1 MYDINI
7 GNVGKYEKEE
17 FTTGCVSS
25 IINMYKYI
33 YIWYCYK
40 DKGVLGMSRVF
51 RTKRM
56 RMTAWLLSAAVF
68 MGSMDVNMLT
78 VQAAQEGNL
87 YAEENPEITED
98 MMPEADSVT
107 TDETVVEN
115 PDTAGQTQS
124 EQGTV
129 PEGEPQIENQEESAE
144 VYSTPDAAESDAP
157 AAQADGDDGE
167 TTPTGP
173 QRVVVSGITVSNK
186 LYDGTSAR
194 ASGSLKAIVPKEA
207 SAASREEDV
216 TSLVEFRYSISG
228 TKADNT
234 PYSYTSDSATNGTIV
249 TGMPKDAGNY
259 TLTVTASDSNGKY
272 AGSQGIQFAIN
283 KKTITIKASDK
294 QKKIGDPL
302 PAYEYT
308 ISGLVNGEEL
318 TEKPQLSCD
327 ITKDTE
333 DTPGKYTITASGA
346 EAGPNYIIT
355 YLEGTLT
362 VSDKETVEISG
373 ITVSDKVYDGTPV
386 VCDISNVKVTSSGKE
401 IPDLISKLQYSISG
415 GQRDGTLYTSNNIDT
430 DTPKEAG
437 TYTLKVVVIDDKYRG
452 ELRRD
457 FTITRRPVTLTAKDK
472 DIKQGDK
479 IPTEFDYETSE
490 FNDNPP
496 EGLLPDDEITKEP
509 SYICDISNTEKTG
522 KYTITPRNA
531 SAGPNY
537 VIQYV
542 PGTLTVLEKDR
553 ITISGIT
560 TTPSPK
566 VYDGTPM
573 ICNTEKLKVVLN
585 QSGVEDTDITD
596 KVDFEYSIEGTLAN
610 GRAYPS
616 GNIENGMPS
625 EAGEYTIT
633 VTATSKPEETDK
645 YQGSM
650 EYSFSIA
657 QRPIVIKVDDLDIK
671 TEDKLPDRS
680 DYSYEIAG
688 MELVKG
694 EELLK
699 KPKLT
704 CDIQNTDMA
713 GTYDIVASEADA
725 GPNYRITYQSGTLTV
740 VEKEI
745 VPTRDLLRI
754 IAPAPVT
761 NVENGTPIDKIE
773 LPETVKI
780 VTRNIGAEENELTEI
795 NETAAVTW
803 ERVAIEGTSYGP
815 RNEAEQTFIMGGTV
829 VLPAEVD
836 GGEVPLSVTVQVT
849 VREKYAIRD
858 AVAIPTASVATG
870 SGVRRGTAIKLSCET
885 EGAEIYYTLDS
896 SKPDKDSN
904 RYTLYNNPIEVKV
917 NGFTVIWAYARKQ
930 GQPDSDTVKF
940 YYYIDL
946 LSGGEGDEPEVPEE
960 DIPSSGII
968 PEGLWMTEV
977 SEYTYTGKAIK
988 PEVRVYDYKTRL
1000 VEKKDYTISYANNTK
1015 AADRNAAKAPS
1026 IIIVGKGNYEGK
1038 VTRTFTIA
1046 PKDIRDTDVIIDDVA
1061 VAYNSKKAQK
1071 PAPAVV
1077 WNGKKLAVN
1086 KDYIVRNADN
1096 QEASY
1101 KDVGTYTLTVSG
1113 IGNYKGD
1120 RTFRFTI
1127 TDGILVSKLTVAK
1140 IPNQTYTGAAIKPQL
1155 TVKEKS
1161 KVLTPDEDYTV
1172 RYENNTNVGTATA
1185 VVIGK
1190 GNYVGTKRVTFK
1202 ITEVA
1207 SLNKAKVELSFGST
1221 SPVYT
1226 GKPIYADKETVTIN
1240 VKADGETVARTL
1252 TKGTDF
1258 EVEYTNNVKVGTATA
1273 TFTGKNAYS
1282 GKIKKTFKITAYDI
1296 SRVKISLDKSYSY
1309 VKGGCKPEPVVKFGS
1324 QTLKAGTDYTLAY
1337 KQNNAAGSLAVL
1349 TVKGKGNF
1357 TGSATKEYEITTQ
1370 DIGKMTV
1377 TAADKVYQNKKNIYK
1392 TTVQVTDT
1400 NGKKLAAGK
1409 DYDKNMEYSYAERT
1423 LINKIYK
1430 KAGEPVGVDDIIPA
1444 GTKINVTIAAK
1455 GRDYTGTVLGTYR
1468 ITAAS
1473 IAKAKVSIKDQTYTG
1488 KAIELDT
1495 KADPLAV
1502 YVEVNGTALKPDE
1515 YEIVTG
1521 SYSNNINKGTA
1532 KVVIRGRGNYGGT
1545 KTATFKIK
1553 GKGLGLFGL

>member
-1 MYDINI
+1 
-7 GNVGKYEKEE
+7 
-17 FTTGCVSS
+17 
-25 IINMYKYI
+25 
-33 YIWYCYK
+33 
-40 DKGVLGMSRVF
+40 MSRVF

-78 VQAAQEGNL
+78 VQAAQEENL
-87 YAEENPEITED
+87 YVEDNPEITED
-98 MMPEADSVT
+98 TVPEADSSAA
-107 TDETVVEN
+107 DEIVVEN

-124 EQGTV
+124 EQSV
-129 PEGEPQIENQEESAE
+129 MPEGETQIENHEESAE
-144 VYSTPDAAESDAP
+144 VYSTPETAESDAP
-157 AAQADGDDGE
+157 AVQADGDDGE

-194 ASGSLKAIVPKEA
+194 ASGTLKAIVPKEA

-234 PYSYTSDSATNGTIV
+234 PYSYISDSATNGTIV

-373 ITVSDKVYDGTPV
+373 ITVSDKVYDGTSV
-386 VCDISNVKVTSSGKE
+386 VCDISNAKVTSSGKE
-401 IPDLISKLQYSISG
+401 IPDLKSKLQYSISG
-415 GQRDGTLYTSNNIDT
+415 GQRDGTLYTSNDINT

-457 FTITRRPVTLTAKDK
+457 FTISQRPVTLTAKDMY
-472 DIKQGDK
+472 IKQGDK
-479 IPTEFDYETSE
+479 IPTKFAYETSE
-490 FNDNPP
+490 YNEEPP
-496 EGLLPDDEITKEP
+496 EGLLTGDKIEKEP

-537 VIQYV
+537 VIRYV
-542 PGTLTVLEKDR
+542 AGTLTVLEKDR

-566 VYDGTPM
+566 VYDGTPVT
-573 ICNTEKLKVVLN
+573 CNTENLKVMLN
-585 QSGVEDTDITD
+585 KSGVEDENNPEDITA
-596 KVDFEYSIEGTLAN
+596 KVNFDYSIEGTLAN
-610 GRAYPS
+610 GKAYSPS
-616 GNIENGMPS
+616 SDIENGMPS

-633 VTATSKPEETDK
+633 VTATSKPDETDK

-650 EYSFSIA
+650 EYSFSIV
-657 QRPIVIKVDDLDIK
+657 QRPLVIKVGDMTIK
-671 TEDKLPDRS
+671 TEDKVPDRNEYT
-680 DYSYEIAG
+680 YSCYDTIAG
-688 MELVKG
+688 MELLPGDK
-694 EELLK
+694 LLK
-699 KPKLT
+699 EPPQFT

-713 GTYDIVASEADA
+713 GTYDIVASDADA

-745 VPTRDLLRI
+745 VPTRNLLRI

-773 LPETVKI
+773 LPATVKI
-780 VTRNIGAEENELTEI
+780 VTRNIGAEEDELTEI
-795 NETAAVTW
+795 NETAEVTW
-803 ERVAIEGTSYGP
+803 ERVATDGTSYGP
-815 RNEAEQTFIMGGTV
+815 RNEEEQTFIMGGTV

-836 GGEVPLSVTVQVT
+836 AGEVSLYVTVQVS
-849 VREKYAIRD
+849 VREKYAVRD

-870 SGVRRGTAIKLSCET
+870 SGVRRGTTIKLSCET

-896 SKPDKDSN
+896 SKPDKESN
-904 RYTLYNNPIEVKV
+904 RYTLYSNPIEVKV

-946 LSGGEGDEPEVPEE
+946 LSSGEGDEPEVPEE

-977 SEYTYTGKAIK
+977 SEYVYTGKAIK

-1000 VEKKDYTISYANNTK
+1000 VEKKDYTISYANNTN

-1086 KDYIVRNADN
+1086 KNYIVRNADN
-1096 QEASY
+1096 QELSY

-1113 IGNYKGD
+1113 IGNYKGE

-1190 GNYVGTKRVTFK
+1190 GNYAGTKRVTFK

-1207 SLNKAKVELSFGST
+1207 SLNKAKVELSFSNT

-1240 VKADGETVARTL
+1240 IKLDGETVTRTL

-1324 QTLKAGTDYTLAY
+1324 QTLQAGTDYTLAY

-1357 TGSATKEYEITTQ
+1357 TGSVTKEYEITTQ

-1377 TAADKVYQNKKNIYK
+1377 TAADKVYQDKKNIYK
-1392 TTVQVTDT
+1392 TTVQVTDI

-1423 LINKIYK
+1423 LINKTYK
-1430 KAGEPVGVDDIIPA
+1430 KAGDPIGVDDIIPA
-1444 GTKINVTIAAK
+1444 GTLLNVKITAK

-1473 IAKAKVSIKDQTYTG
+1473 ITKAKVSIKDQTYTG

-1495 KADPLAV
+1495 KADPQVV
-1502 YVEVNGTALKPDE
+1502 YVEVNGTALKPEE
-1515 YEIVTG
+1515 YEIVDG

>member
-1 MYDINI
+1 
-7 GNVGKYEKEE
+7 
-17 FTTGCVSS
+17 
-25 IINMYKYI
+25 
-33 YIWYCYK
+33 
-40 DKGVLGMSRVF
+40 MSRVF

-68 MGSMDVNMLT
+68 VGSMDVNMLT

-98 MMPEADSVT
+98 TTPEADSSA

-115 PDTAGQTQS
+115 PDTA

-144 VYSTPDAAESDAP
+144 AYSTPEAAESDAP
-157 AAQADGDDGE
+157 AAQADGDE
-167 TTPTGP
+167 EPVGP
-173 QRVVVSGITVSNK
+173 VTVTISGVTVQNK
-186 LYDGTSAR
+186 TYDGTAG
-194 ASGSLKAIVPKEA
+194 AVNGLKAIVPKEVSA
-207 SAASREEDV
+207 SKKDEDV
-216 TSLVEFRYSISG
+216 TSQVTFQYTISG
-228 TKADNT
+228 IMKNGSTYTK
-234 PYSYTSDSATNGTIV
+234 SGSTSDGSIRNE
-249 TGMPKDAGNY
+249 MPQEAGEY
-259 TLTVTASDSNGKY
+259 TLTVRVEDANGKY
-272 AGSQGIQFAIN
+272 TGLQSCSFAI
-283 KKTITIKASDK
+283 KQRPITIKPKDVT
-294 QKKIGDPL
+294 KKIGDPKPVL
-302 PAYEYT
+302 NTPNDYMIVGTLASGDLIGTQPT
-308 ISGLVNGEEL
+308 IECDVEPDADGNL
-318 TEKPQLSCD
+318 TK
-327 ITKDTE
+327 
-333 DTPGKYTITASGA
+333 PGKYTISASGA
-346 EAGPNYIIT
+346 DAGANYIIS
-355 YLEGTLT
+355 YQEGTLT

-373 ITVSDKVYDGTPV
+373 ITVSDKVYDGTSV
-386 VCDISNVKVTSSGKE
+386 ECDISNVKVTSSGTE
-401 IPDLISKLQYSISG
+401 ISGLTLKYSISG
-415 GQRDGTLYTSNNIDT
+415 GQRDGTLYTSNDIDT
-430 DTPKEAG
+430 DKPKEAG
-437 TYTLKVVVIDDKYRG
+437 TYTLKVVVISDKYRG

-457 FTITRRPVTLTAKDK
+457 FTITQRPVTLTAKDME
-472 DIKQGDK
+472 IKQGDK
-479 IPTEFDYETSE
+479 IPTKFDYEK
-490 FNDNPP
+490 PP
-496 EGLLPDDEITKEP
+496 EGLLEDDEITKEP

-566 VYDGTPM
+566 VYDGTPV
-573 ICNTEKLKVVLN
+573 ICNTENLKVVLN
-585 QSGVEDTDITD
+585 QSGVENTDITD
-596 KVDFEYSIEGTLAN
+596 KVDFDYSIEGTLAN
-610 GRAYPS
+610 GRAYSS
-616 GNIENGMPS
+616 GDIENGMPR

-633 VTATSKPEETDK
+633 VTASSKQEETDK

-657 QRPIVIKVDDLDIK
+657 QRPIVIKVDDLEIK

-688 MELVKG
+688 MGVLED

-699 KPKLT
+699 EPTFT

-713 GTYDIVASEADA
+713 GTYDIVASDADA

-745 VPTRDLLRI
+745 VPTRNLLRI

-803 ERVAIEGTSYGP
+803 ERVATEGTSYGP
-815 RNEAEQTFIMGGTV
+815 RNEAEQTFKIGGTV

-836 GGEVPLSVTVQVT
+836 GGEVSLSVTVQVS

-858 AVAIPTASVATG
+858 AVAVPTASVATG
-870 SGVRRGTAIKLSCET
+870 SGVRRGTTIKLSCET

-896 SKPDKDSN
+896 SKPDKESN
-904 RYTLYNNPIEVKV
+904 RYTLYSNPIEVKV

-960 DIPSSGII
+960 DIPSNGII

-977 SEYTYTGKAIK
+977 PEYTYTGKAIK

-1000 VEKKDYTISYANNTK
+1000 EEKKDYTISYANNTK
-1015 AADRNAAKAPS
+1015 VADRNAAKAPS

-1046 PKDIRDTDVIIDDVA
+1046 HKDIRDTDVIIDDVT

-1071 PAPAVV
+1071 PAPAVL

-1086 KDYIVRNADN
+1086 KDYIIRNADN

-1101 KDVGTYTLTVSG
+1101 KDVDVYTLTVSG

-1207 SLNKAKVELSFGST
+1207 SLNKAKVELSFGNT

-1240 VKADGETVARTL
+1240 VKSDGETVTRTL
-1252 TKGTDF
+1252 TKGTDY

-1337 KQNNAAGSLAVL
+1337 KQNNAAGSQAVL
-1349 TVKGKGNF
+1349 TIKGKGNF

-1370 DIGKMTV
+1370 DIGKMMV

-1409 DYDKNMEYSYAERT
+1409 DYDKNMKYSYAERT
-1423 LINKIYK
+1423 LINRTYK
-1430 KAGEPVGVDDIIPA
+1430 KAGDPIGVDDIIPV
-1444 GTKINVTIAAK
+1444 GTKINVNITAK
-1455 GRDYTGTVLGTYR
+1455 GRDYSGTVSGTYR

-1473 IAKAKVSIKDQTYTG
+1473 ITKAKVSIKDQTYTG

-1495 KADPLAV
+1495 KADPQAV
-1502 YVEVNGTALKPDE
+1502 YVEVNGTALKPEE
-1515 YEIVTG
+1515 YEIVAG

-1532 KVVIRGRGNYGGT
+1532 KVVIRGLGNYGGT
-1545 KTATFKIK
+1545 KTVTFKIK

>member
-1 MYDINI
+1 
-7 GNVGKYEKEE
+7 
-17 FTTGCVSS
+17 
-25 IINMYKYI
+25 
-33 YIWYCYK
+33 
-40 DKGVLGMSRVF
+40 MSRVF

-56 RMTAWLLSAAVF
+56 RMVAWLLSAAVCI
-68 MGSMDVNMLT
+68 GSMDINMLT
-78 VQAAQEGNL
+78 VHAAQEGDL
-87 YAEENPEITED
+87 YEEENPKITAD
-98 MMPEADSVT
+98 ITPEADSEAD
-107 TDETVVEN
+107 DETVVKN
-115 PDTAGQTQS
+115 PDTVGQTQS
-124 EQGTV
+124 DQGIV
-129 PEGEPQIENQEESAE
+129 PEGETQIENYEESAE
-144 VYSTPDAAESDAP
+144 AYSTPDAAESDAP
-157 AAQADGDDGE
+157 AVQADGDEGE

-234 PYSYTSDSATNGTIV
+234 TYSYTSDSTTDGTIV

-259 TLTVTASDSNGKY
+259 TLTVTAADSNGKY

-283 KKTITIKASDK
+283 KKTITIKVSDK

-308 ISGLVNGEEL
+308 VIGLVNGEEL
-318 TEKPQLSCD
+318 KEKPNLTCD
-327 ITKDTE
+327 VTKDTE

-362 VSDKETVEISG
+362 VSSKETVDISG

-386 VCDISNVKVTSSGKE
+386 ECDISKVKVTSSGTE
-401 IPDLISKLQYSISG
+401 ISGLTLQYSISG
-415 GQRDGTLYTSNNIDT
+415 GQKDGTLYTSNDITGPDDPENKT
-430 DTPKEAG
+430 GTPKEAG
-437 TYTLKVVVIDDKYRG
+437 TYTLKVVVISDKYRG

-457 FTITRRPVTLTAKDK
+457 FTITQRPVTLTAKDMV
-472 DIKQGDK
+472 IKQGDK
-479 IPTEFDYETSE
+479 IPTEFDYE
-490 FNDNPP
+490 PP
-496 EGLLPDDEITKEP
+496 EGLLPGDEITKKP

-531 SAGPNY
+531 SAGANY

-542 PGTLTVLEKDR
+542 SGTLTVLEKDR

-560 TTPSPK
+560 ITPSPK
-566 VYDGTPM
+566 VYDGTPVV
-573 ICNTEKLKVVLN
+573 CNTENLKVELN
-585 QSGVEDTDITD
+585 QSGVENKDITE

-610 GRAYPS
+610 GRAYSS
-616 GNIENGMPS
+616 GDIVNGMPS
-625 EAGEYTIT
+625 AAGEYTIT
-633 VTATSKPEETDK
+633 VTASSKPEETDK
-645 YQGSM
+645 YRGSM

-657 QRPIVIKVDDLDIK
+657 QRPIVIKVGDKEIK
-671 TEDKLPDRS
+671 TEDKLPERS

-688 MELVKG
+688 MGLLKD

-699 KPKLT
+699 EPIFT

-713 GTYDIVASEADA
+713 GTYDIVASDADA
-725 GPNYRITYQSGTLTV
+725 GPNYRITYRSGTLTV

-745 VPTRDLLRI
+745 VPTRNLLRI

-773 LPETVKI
+773 LPATVKI

-795 NETAAVTW
+795 NETAAVAW
-803 ERVAIEGTSYGP
+803 ERVATDGTSYGP
-815 RNEAEQTFIMGGTV
+815 RNEAEQTFIMGGNV
-829 VLPAEVD
+829 VLPADID
-836 GGEVPLSVTVQVT
+836 GGEVSLRVTVQVS
-849 VREKYAIRD
+849 VREKYAVRD
-858 AVAIPTASVATG
+858 AVAVPTASVATG
-870 SGVRRGTAIKLSCET
+870 SGVSRGTTIKLSCET

-896 SKPDKDSN
+896 SKPDKGSN
-904 RYTLYNNPIEVKV
+904 RYSLYNNPIEVKV
-917 NGFTVIWAYARKQ
+917 NGFTVIWAYAHKQ

-946 LSGGEGDEPEVPEE
+946 LAGGEDDEPEVPPE

-1000 VEKKDYTISYANNTK
+1000 VEKKDYTISYTNNTN

-1038 VTRTFTIA
+1038 VTRTFTIV
-1046 PKDIRDTDVIIDDVA
+1046 PKDISDKDVIIDDIA

-1071 PAPAVV
+1071 PSPAVL

-1101 KDVGTYTLTVSG
+1101 KDVGVYTLIVSG
-1113 IGNYKGD
+1113 IGNYKGKQD
-1120 RTFRFTI
+1120 FRFTI
-1127 TDGILVSKLTVAK
+1127 TDGILVSKLTVTK
-1140 IPNQTYTGAAIKPQL
+1140 IPDQTYTGKPIEPLL

-1161 KVLTPDEDYTV
+1161 KVLTLGEDYRV
-1172 RYENNTNVGTATA
+1172 DYNIGDHTNVGTATIA
-1185 VVIGK
+1185 VIGM
-1190 GNYVGTKRVTFK
+1190 GNYAGTKRVTFK

-1207 SLNKAKVELSFGST
+1207 SLNKAKVEFSFGNT
-1221 SPVYT
+1221 SVYT
-1226 GKPIYADKETVTIN
+1226 GKPIRDDD
-1240 VKADGETVARTL
+1240 VKVMVDVKLDGETVTRTL
-1252 TKGTDF
+1252 TKGKDY

-1273 TFTGKNAYS
+1273 TFTGKNEYS

-1296 SRVKISLDKSYSY
+1296 SRVKISLDKAYSY

-1324 QTLKAGTDYTLAY
+1324 QTLQAGTDYTLAY

-1349 TVKGKGNF
+1349 TIKGKGNF
-1357 TGSATKEYEITTQ
+1357 TGSTTKEYEITTQ

-1377 TAADKVYQNKKNIYK
+1377 TAADKVFQDKKNIYK

-1409 DYDKNMEYSYAERT
+1409 DYDKNMEYSYAEKTR
-1423 LINKIYK
+1423 IGKIYK
-1430 KAGEPVGVDDIIPA
+1430 QAGDLVGADDIIPV
-1444 GTKINVTIAAK
+1444 GTKINVTITAK
-1455 GRDYTGTVLGTYR
+1455 GRDYSGEVSGTYR

-1473 IAKAKVSIKDQTYTG
+1473 ITKAKVSIKDQTYTG

-1495 KADPLAV
+1495 KADPQAV
-1502 YVEVNGTALKPDE
+1502 YVEVNGTALKPEE
-1515 YEIVTG
+1515 YEIVAD

-1532 KVVIRGRGNYGGT
+1532 KVVIRGLGNYGGT

>member
-1 MYDINI
+1 
-7 GNVGKYEKEE
+7 
-17 FTTGCVSS
+17 
-25 IINMYKYI
+25 
-33 YIWYCYK
+33 
-40 DKGVLGMSRVF
+40 MSRVF

-98 MMPEADSVT
+98 TVPEADSSAA
-107 TDETVVEN
+107 DETVVEN

-129 PEGEPQIENQEESAE
+129 PEGEPQIENHEESAE
-144 VYSTPDAAESDAP
+144 VYSTPETAESDAP
-157 AAQADGDDGE
+157 AVQADEGDDGE

-173 QRVVVSGITVSNK
+173 LRVDVSGIVVKGKT
-186 LYDGTSAR
+186 YDGSPVI
-194 ASGSLKAIVPKEA
+194 ASGTLKAVVPKEI
-207 SAASREEDV
+207 SVSGREEDV
-216 TSLVEFRYSISG
+216 TAQVSFMYSVSG
-228 TKADNT
+228 TKEDG
-234 PYSYTSDSATNGTIV
+234 SAYNHPVSNVPNGNIID
-249 TGMPKDAGNY
+249 GMPKDAGTY
-259 TLTVTASDSNGKY
+259 TLTIKVDDPGYVGTLGVQFKISKRRITIKVNDRQKRIGDDVPDFDNAKENTDYTVSNLVSGEKLITPPRLACEITDETKDTPGSYLITASD
-272 AGSQGIQFAIN
+272 A
-283 KKTITIKASDK
+283 D
-294 QKKIGDPL
+294 
-302 PAYEYT
+302 
-308 ISGLVNGEEL
+308 
-318 TEKPQLSCD
+318 
-327 ITKDTE
+327 
-333 DTPGKYTITASGA
+333 
-346 EAGPNYIIT
+346 AGPNYNIE
-355 YLEGTLT
+355 YQSGTLT
-362 VSDKETVEISG
+362 VANKVKVDISG
-373 ITVSDKVYDGTPV
+373 VTISDKVYDQKSV
-386 VCDISNVKVTSSGKE
+386 IFDRNSIKVTDPTSGEAVTDNVTIQCSIVGKQKDGKLYLWDDNTADDSDSSKE
-401 IPDLISKLQYSISG
+401 TELPSK
-415 GQRDGTLYTSNNIDT
+415 
-430 DTPKEAG
+430 AG
-437 TYTLKVVVIDDKYRG
+437 DYTLIVAVTSLEYRG
-452 ELRRD
+452 ELRIE
-457 FTITRRPVTLTAKDK
+457 FSITQKPITLKAD
-472 DIKQGDK
+472 DLEIKQNDK
-479 IPTEFDYETSE
+479 IPTKFTYTK
-490 FNDNPP
+490 
-496 EGLLPDDEITKEP
+496 EGLLDGDTITKEP
-509 SYICDISNTEKTG
+509 LYTCNISNTEKTG
-522 KYTITPRNA
+522 KYTIIPRNA
-531 SAGPNY
+531 SAGSNY
-537 VIQYV
+537 KITYV

-566 VYDGTPM
+566 VYDGTPVV
-573 ICNTEKLKVVLN
+573 CNTDNLKVVLN
-585 QSGVEDTDITD
+585 QSGVETDKTD
-596 KVDFEYSIEGTLAN
+596 KVDFGYSIEGTLAN
-610 GRAYPS
+610 GKAYLPRD
-616 GNIENGMPS
+616 IKNGMPS

-650 EYSFSIA
+650 EYSFSIV
-657 QRPIVIKVDDLDIK
+657 QRPIVIKVDDMTIK
-671 TEDKLPDRS
+671 TEDKVPDRNEYT
-680 DYSYEIAG
+680 YSCYDTIAG
-688 MELVKG
+688 MELLPDDGV
-694 EELLK
+694 LK
-699 KPKLT
+699 EPPQFT

-713 GTYDIVASEADA
+713 GTYDIVASDADA

-745 VPTRDLLRI
+745 VPTRNLVRI

-815 RNEAEQTFIMGGTV
+815 RNEAEQIFKMGGTV

-849 VREKYAIRD
+849 VREKYAVRD

-870 SGVRRGTAIKLSCET
+870 SGVRRGTMIKLSCET

-896 SKPDKDSN
+896 SKPDKNSN
-904 RYTLYNNPIEVKV
+904 DYTLYNNPIEVKV

-946 LSGGEGDEPEVPEE
+946 QTGGEGDEPEVPEE
-960 DIPSSGII
+960 DIPSNGII

-977 SEYTYTGKAIK
+977 PEYTYTGKAIK

-1000 VEKKDYTISYANNTK
+1000 EEKKDYTISYANNTK

-1046 PKDIRDTDVIIDDVA
+1046 PKDISDKDVIIDDIA

-1071 PAPAVV
+1071 PSPAVL

-1086 KDYIVRNADN
+1086 KDYIVRNADD

-1101 KDVGTYTLTVSG
+1101 KDVGVYTLTVSG
-1113 IGNYKGD
+1113 IGNYKGKQD
-1120 RTFRFTI
+1120 FRFTI

-1140 IPNQTYTGAAIKPQL
+1140 IPDQTYTGKPIEPLL

-1161 KVLTPDEDYTV
+1161 KVLTLGEDYRV
-1172 RYENNTNVGTATA
+1172 DYNIGDHTNVGTATIA
-1185 VVIGK
+1185 VIGM
-1190 GNYVGTKRVTFK
+1190 GNYAGMKRVTFK

-1207 SLNKAKVELSFGST
+1207 SLNKAKVEFSFGNT
-1221 SPVYT
+1221 SVYT
-1226 GKPIYADKETVTIN
+1226 GKPIRDDDVKVMVDVKSNGETVT
-1240 VKADGETVARTL
+1240 RPL
-1252 TKGTDF
+1252 TKGTDY

-1282 GKIKKTFKITAYDI
+1282 GKLKKTFKITAYDI

-1357 TGSATKEYEITTQ
+1357 TGSVTKEYEITTQ

-1377 TAADKVYQNKKNIYK
+1377 TAADKVYQNKKNIYA

-1423 LINKIYK
+1423 LINKTYK
-1430 KAGEPVGVDDIIPA
+1430 KAGDPIGVDDIIPA
-1444 GTKINVTIAAK
+1444 GTMLNVKITAK

-1473 IAKAKVSIKDQTYTG
+1473 ITKAKVSIKDQTYTG

-1495 KADPLAV
+1495 KADPQVV
-1502 YVEVNGTALKPDE
+1502 YVEVNGTALKPEE
-1515 YEIVTG
+1515 YEIVDG

>member
-1 MYDINI
+1 
-7 GNVGKYEKEE
+7 
-17 FTTGCVSS
+17 
-25 IINMYKYI
+25 
-33 YIWYCYK
+33 
-40 DKGVLGMSRVF
+40 MSRVF

-56 RMTAWLLSAAVF
+56 RMTALLLSAAVCI
-68 MGSMDVNMLT
+68 GSMDINMLT
-78 VQAAQEGNL
+78 VHAAQEGNL

-98 MMPEADSVT
+98 MTSVADSVAA
-107 TDETVVEN
+107 DETVVEN
-115 PDTAGQTQS
+115 PNTAGETQS

-129 PEGEPQIENQEESAE
+129 PEGETQIANYEEA
-144 VYSTPDAAESDAP
+144 YSTSEAAESNIP
-157 AAQADGDDGE
+157 AAQADEGDGGE
-167 TTPTGP
+167 TTPVGP

-194 ASGSLKAIVPKEA
+194 ASGTLKAIVPKEA

-234 PYSYTSDSATNGTIV
+234 PYSYTSDSATDGTIV

-259 TLTVTASDSNGKY
+259 TLTVTAADSNGKY

-302 PAYEYT
+302 PTAYDYT
-308 ISGLVNGEEL
+308 VSGLVNGETL
-318 TEKPQLSCD
+318 TKEPEMACD
-327 ITKDTE
+327 ITEETKDT
-333 DTPGKYTITASGA
+333 TGKYTITAKGA
-346 EAGPNYIIT
+346 EAGSNYIIT

-362 VSDKETVEISG
+362 VSDKETVDISG

-386 VCDISNVKVTSSGKE
+386 VCDISKVKVTSSGTE
-401 IPDLISKLQYSISG
+401 IPSLISQLQYSISG
-415 GQRDGTLYTSNNIDT
+415 GQKDGTLYASNNITGAYDPENKT
-430 DTPKEAG
+430 GTPKEAG
-437 TYTLKVVVIDDKYRG
+437 IYTLKVVVISDKYRG
-452 ELRRD
+452 EFRRD
-457 FTITRRPVTLTAKDK
+457 FSITQKPVTLTAKDM
-472 DIKQGDK
+472 DIKQGDE
-479 IPTEFDYETSE
+479 IPTEFDYEI
-490 FNDNPP
+490 
-496 EGLLPDDEITKEP
+496 EGLLDGDEISKEP
-509 SYICDISNTEKTG
+509 SYTCDISNTEKTG

-531 SAGPNY
+531 SAGSNY

-542 PGTLTVLEKDR
+542 SGTLTVLEKDR

-566 VYDGTPM
+566 VYDGTPVV
-573 ICNTEKLKVVLN
+573 CNTENLKVVLN
-585 QSGVEDTDITD
+585 QSGVENTDITD

-610 GRAYPS
+610 GRAYSS
-616 GNIENGMPS
+616 GDIVNGMPS
-625 EAGEYTIT
+625 AAGEYTIT
-633 VTATSKPEETDK
+633 VTASSKPEETDK
-645 YQGSM
+645 YRGSM

-657 QRPIVIKVDDLDIK
+657 QRPIVIKVGDLEIK

-688 MELVKG
+688 MGLLED
-694 EELLK
+694 EQLLK
-699 KPKLT
+699 EPIFT
-704 CDIQNTDMA
+704 CDIQNTDMV
-713 GTYDIVASEADA
+713 GKYDIVAADADA
-725 GPNYRITYQSGTLTV
+725 GPNYRITYQAGTLTV

-745 VPTRDLLRI
+745 VPTRNLLRI

-773 LPETVKI
+773 LPATVKI

-795 NETAAVTW
+795 NETAAVAW
-803 ERVAIEGTSYGP
+803 ERVATDGTSYGP
-815 RNEAEQTFIMGGTV
+815 RNEAEQTFIMGGNV

-836 GGEVPLSVTVQVT
+836 AGEVSLRVTVQVS
-849 VREKYAIRD
+849 VREKYAVRD

-870 SGVRRGTAIKLSCET
+870 SGVRRGTTIKLSCET

-896 SKPDKDSN
+896 SKPDKESN
-904 RYTLYNNPIEVKV
+904 RYTLYSNPIEVKV

-946 LSGGEGDEPEVPEE
+946 LAGGEGDESEVPPE

-968 PEGLWMTEV
+968 PEGLWMTEI

-1000 VEKKDYTISYANNTK
+1000 VEKKDYTISYTNNTN

-1046 PKDIRDTDVIIDDVA
+1046 PKDIRDTDVIIDDIA

-1071 PAPAVV
+1071 PAPAVL
-1077 WNGKKLAVN
+1077 WNSKKLTVN
-1086 KDYIVRNADN
+1086 KDYVVRNEEN

-1101 KDVGTYTLTVSG
+1101 KDVGVYTLTVSG
-1113 IGNYKGD
+1113 MGNYTGA

-1161 KVLTPDEDYTV
+1161 KVLTQDEDYTV
-1172 RYENNTNVGTATA
+1172 RYENNTSVGTATA

-1190 GNYVGTKRVTFK
+1190 GNYAGTKRVTFK

-1207 SLNKAKVELSFGST
+1207 ALNKAKVEFSFGDT
-1221 SPVYT
+1221 SVYT
-1226 GKPIYADKETVTIN
+1226 GKSICDDN
-1240 VKADGETVARTL
+1240 VKVTVNVKSDGETVTRTL

-1282 GKIKKTFKITAYDI
+1282 GKIKKNFKITAYDI
-1296 SRVKISLDKSYSY
+1296 SRVKISLDKYYSY

-1324 QTLKAGTDYTLAY
+1324 QTLQAGTEYTLAY

-1349 TVKGKGNF
+1349 TIKGKGNF
-1357 TGSATKEYEITTQ
+1357 TGSTTKEYEITTQ

-1377 TAADKVYQNKKNIYK
+1377 TAADKVYQNKNNIYK

-1409 DYDKNMEYSYAERT
+1409 DYDKNMEYSYAEKTRIGKT
-1423 LINKIYK
+1423 YK
-1430 KAGEPVGVDDIIPA
+1430 QAGDLVGADDIIPA
-1444 GTKINVTIAAK
+1444 GTKLNVKITAK

-1473 IAKAKVSIKDQTYTG
+1473 ITKAKVSIKDQTYTG

-1495 KADPLAV
+1495 KADPQAV
-1502 YVEVNGTALKPDE
+1502 YVEVNGTALKSEE
-1515 YEIVTG
+1515 YEIVAG

-1532 KVVIRGRGNYGGT
+1532 KVVIRGLGNYGGT

>member
-1 MYDINI
+1 
-7 GNVGKYEKEE
+7 
-17 FTTGCVSS
+17 
-25 IINMYKYI
+25 
-33 YIWYCYK
+33 
-40 DKGVLGMSRVF
+40 MSKVF

-56 RMTAWLLSAAVF
+56 RMTAWLLSAAVCI
-68 MGSMDVNMLT
+68 GSMDINMLT

-87 YAEENPEITED
+87 YAEENLEITED
-98 MMPEADSVT
+98 MMPVADSSAA
-107 TDETVVEN
+107 DETVVEN
-115 PDTAGQTQS
+115 SDTNGQTQP
-124 EQGTV
+124 ERGTV

-144 VYSTPDAAESDAP
+144 VYSAPEAVESNAS
-157 AAQADGDDGE
+157 AAQADEDE
-167 TTPTGP
+167 EPAGP
-173 QRVVVSGITVSNK
+173 VRVTISGIAVANK
-186 LYDGTSAR
+186 TYDGSAAI
-194 ASGSLKAIVPKEA
+194 ASGTLTAVVPKEVSA
-207 SAASREEDV
+207 SKKDEDV
-216 TSLVEFRYSISG
+216 TSQVDFKYTISG
-228 TKADNT
+228 TMKDGDV
-234 PYSYTSDSATNGTIV
+234 YSNSGSTSNSISS
-249 TGMPKDAGNY
+249 GMPNRAGDY
-259 TLTVTASDSNGKY
+259 TLTVTVEDGNGKY
-272 AGSQGIQFAIN
+272 TGSQSYSFSIKQRP
-283 KKTITIKASDK
+283 ITIKPKDVT
-294 QKKIGDPL
+294 KKIGDPKPVL
-302 PAYEYT
+302 NTPNDYMIVGTLVRGDAINPQPT
-308 ISGLVNGEEL
+308 IECDVEPDEDGNL
-318 TEKPQLSCD
+318 TK
-327 ITKDTE
+327 
-333 DTPGKYTITASGA
+333 PGKYTISASGA
-346 EAGPNYIIT
+346 DAGANYIIS
-355 YLEGTLT
+355 YQEGTLT
-362 VSDKETVEISG
+362 VASKETVEISG
-373 ITVSDKVYDGTPV
+373 ITVSDKVYDGTPI
-386 VCDISNVKVTSSGKE
+386 VCDISKVKVTSSGTE
-401 IPDLISKLQYSISG
+401 IPSLISQLQYSISG
-415 GQRDGTLYTSNNIDT
+415 GQKDGTLYTSNDINGPDSPENKT
-430 DTPKEAG
+430 GTPKEAG
-437 TYTLKVVVIDDKYRG
+437 TYTLKVVVISDKYRG
-452 ELRRD
+452 EFRRD
-457 FTITRRPVTLTAKDK
+457 FSITQKPVTLTAKDME
-472 DIKQGDK
+472 IKQGDK
-479 IPTEFDYETSE
+479 IPTEFDYEI
-490 FNDNPP
+490 
-496 EGLLPDDEITKEP
+496 EGLLEGDEITKEP
-509 SYICDISNTEKTG
+509 SYTCDISNTEKTG

-531 SAGPNY
+531 YAGPNY
-537 VIQYV
+537 VIQHV
-542 PGTLTVLEKDR
+542 AGILTVLEKDR
-553 ITISGIT
+553 ITLSGIT

-566 VYDGTPM
+566 VYDGTPVV
-573 ICNTEKLKVVLN
+573 CNTENLKVVLN
-585 QSGVEDTDITD
+585 QSGVENTDITD

-610 GRAYPS
+610 GRAYSS
-616 GNIENGMPS
+616 GDIVNGMPS
-625 EAGEYTIT
+625 AAGEYTIT

-645 YQGSM
+645 YRGSM

-657 QRPIVIKVDDLDIK
+657 QRPIVIKVGDLEIK
-671 TEDKLPDRS
+671 TEDRLPDRS
-680 DYSYEIAG
+680 DYSYEIEG
-688 MELVKG
+688 MGLLDDDT
-694 EELLK
+694 LLK
-699 KPKLT
+699 EPRFT
-704 CDIQNTDMA
+704 CDIQNTDMV
-713 GTYDIVASEADA
+713 GKYDIVAADADA
-725 GPNYRITYQSGTLTV
+725 GPNYRITYQTGTLTV

-745 VPTRDLLRI
+745 VPTRNLLRI

-761 NVENGTPIDKIE
+761 NVENGTSIDKIE

-795 NETAAVTW
+795 NETAAVAW
-803 ERVAIEGTSYGP
+803 ERVATDGTSYSP

-836 GGEVPLSVTVQVT
+836 AGEVSLRVTVQVS
-849 VREKYAIRD
+849 VREKYAARD
-858 AVAIPTASVATG
+858 AVAVPTASVATG
-870 SGVRRGTAIKLSCET
+870 SGVRRGTTIKLSCET

-896 SKPDKDSN
+896 SKPDKESN
-904 RYTLYNNPIEVKV
+904 RYTLYSNPIEVKV

-1038 VTRTFTIA
+1038 VTRTFTIV
-1046 PKDIRDTDVIIDDVA
+1046 PKNISDTDVIIDDVA
-1061 VAYNSKKAQK
+1061 VTYNSKKAQK
-1071 PAPAVV
+1071 PAPTVL

-1086 KDYIVRNADN
+1086 KDYIIRNADN

-1113 IGNYKGD
+1113 IGNYKGE

-1161 KVLTPDEDYTV
+1161 KVLTLDEDYTV

-1185 VVIGK
+1185 VVVGK

-1207 SLNKAKVELSFGST
+1207 SLNKAKVELSFSNM
-1221 SPVYT
+1221 SPIYT
-1226 GKPIYADKETVTIN
+1226 GKSIYADKETVTVN
-1240 VKADGETVARTL
+1240 VKTNGETVARTL
-1252 TKGTDF
+1252 TKGTDY

-1309 VKGGCKPEPVVKFGS
+1309 VKGGCKPEPVVKFGG

-1349 TVKGKGNF
+1349 TIKGKGNF
-1357 TGSATKEYEITTQ
+1357 TGSTTKEYEITTQ

-1409 DYDKNMEYSYAERT
+1409 DYDKNMEYSYVERT
-1423 LINKIYK
+1423 LIGKTYK

-1444 GTKINVTIAAK
+1444 GTKINVTITAK
-1455 GRDYTGTVLGTYR
+1455 GRDYSGEVSGTYR

-1473 IAKAKVSIKDQTYTG
+1473 ITKAKVSIKDQTYTG

-1495 KADPLAV
+1495 KADPQVV
-1502 YVEVNGTALKPDE
+1502 YVEVNGTALKPE
-1515 YEIVTG
+1515 EFEIVAG
-1521 SYSNNINKGTA
+1521 SYSNNINKGKA
-1532 KVVIRGRGNYGGT
+1532 KVVIRGLGNYGGT